1 MLIIEGE
8 SAAHF
13 FPNSLKSKLQWT
25 IRQIIRLCS
34 PGGRCEPRLKKGKT
48 AKKSSGKFTSY
59 PPGASN
65 ADKAGFIR
73 RQCLIHFLKLLS
85 KVVDVQS
92 SLRVFQRTA
101 AFPHTNWLTP
111 NSVALHK
118 LMGGRF

>member
-1 MLIIEGE
+1 
-8 SAAHF
+8 
-13 FPNSLKSKLQWT
+13 
-25 IRQIIRLCS
+25 
-34 PGGRCEPRLKKGKT
+34 
-48 AKKSSGKFTSY
+48 
-59 PPGASN
+59 
-65 ADKAGFIR
+65 
-73 RQCLIHFLKLLS
+73 LIHFLKLLS